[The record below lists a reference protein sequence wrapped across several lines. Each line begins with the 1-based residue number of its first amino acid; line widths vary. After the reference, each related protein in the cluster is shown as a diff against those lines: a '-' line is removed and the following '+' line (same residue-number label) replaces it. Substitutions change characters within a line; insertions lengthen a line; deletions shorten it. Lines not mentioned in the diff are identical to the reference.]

1 MQSNSNEKVDMRRNL
16 VVISGP
22 SGVGKDT
29 IVKELLARYPNINKT
44 VSVTTRTKR
53 SNETDG
59 VDYYF
64 VTKEQFYEYQMNGSL
79 VEYELYD
86 GNYYGTLYEEVE
98 RYTENEPLILVIDY
112 YNRMLQKRREREA
125 R

>member
-1 MQSNSNEKVDMRRNL
+1 MRRNL